1 MAETTAAQHAA
12 DLAWRRPYT
21 ALLGSRLRS
30 QLTYR
35 TSFAL
40 DFLANV
46 GIGLSEL
53 ATVYVVFAN
62 VDSLGGLGVWEAA
75 LVFAL
80 ANLAFALA
88 DLAVGHLDR
97 MPTYLRTGT
106 LDAFLLRPLPVL
118 AQIVTGDISLRRL
131 GRAGVAVAVLA
142 IALPQVEIAW
152 TSSRVALL
160 MITPVAGAAVFA
172 ALFVLAGALQFW
184 LIEGSEFANA
194 FTYGGSFAASYPTS
208 VLPSAGRWLF
218 TYVVP
223 AAFVAYLP
231 VLALLERP
239 GPTGTP
245 SWLGWCTPVLA
256 ALTWVGALLAW
267 RSAVRHY
274 TGTGS

>member
-1 MAETTAAQHAA
+1 VAELTAAAERGR
-12 DLAWRRPYT
+12 LRPYT

-30 QLTYR
+30 QTTYR

-40 DFLANV
+40 DLLANA
-46 GIGLSEL
+46 GIGVSEL

-106 LDAFLLRPLPVL
+106 LDAFLLRPVPVL
-118 AQIVTGDISLRRL
+118 AQIITSDVSLRRL
-131 GRAGVAVAVLA
+131 GRAGIAVAVLA
-142 IALPQVEIAW
+142 VALPQVDVAW
-152 TSSRVALL
+152 TPARVAMLVV
-160 MITPVAGAAVFA
+160 TPVAATAVFA

-208 VLPSAGRWLF
+208 VLGTGARWLF

-231 VLALLERP
+231 VLALLDRP
-239 GPTGTP
+239 GPAGTP
-245 SWLGWCTPVLA
+245 SWLGWCTPFVAVVAWGL
-256 ALTWVGALLAW
+256 ALLAW
-267 RSAVRHY
+267 RTAVRHY